1 MLRVQTNKNRSNL
14 IILLFSYAMGYIKG
28 KARLRQPLVG
38 VNYKEEEEKKKRRII
53 SLRVNYVQQVHLRT
67 CTHTFHCL
75 RVHQCWGS
83 FYVAAQLKVDSM
95 DGGRSVWQMS
105 FVVGGYW
112 I

>member
-1 MLRVQTNKNRSNL
+1 
-14 IILLFSYAMGYIKG
+14 MGYIKG

-38 VNYKEEEEKKKRRII
+38 VNYKEEEEKKKRII
-53 SLRVNYVQQVHLRT
+53 SLRVNYVQQVHIRT

-83 FYVAAQLKVDSM
+83 FYAAAQLKVDSM

-105 FVVGGYW
+105 FVVGGY
-112 I
+112 